1 MVNLLINTR
10 RWHIGRWFAVAAL
23 VAVSGDIMAEQ
34 PSSGF
39 PPDFVA
45 RLQDAK
51 EIYVATERKDG
62 TRSQV
67 VPVWFG
73 FMDNAIWFTTG
84 PDSHKGKRVKKGS
97 PMYVSVQGKD
107 GPFIKAQAE
116 IVKDGAIADR
126 LGELYSKKYWIAW
139 LGFFR
144 PSRARNDSG
153 KTILLRL
160 TPAE

>member
-1 MVNLLINTR
+1 MRVTLRAPLPI
-10 RWHIGRWFAVAAL
+10 AVL
-23 VAVSGDIMAEQ
+23 TTLAVLSTSTPPAMAETATA
-34 PSSGF
+34 SF

-45 RLQDAK
+45 QLDKIK

-62 TRSQV
+62 TRSKP

-73 FMDNAIWFTTG
+73 YMDNALWFTTG
-84 PDSHKGKRVKKGS
+84 PDSHKGKRVRRGS
-97 PMYVSVQGKD
+97 PMYVSAQGAA
-107 GPFIKAQAE
+107 GPFIKTKAE
-116 IVKDGAIADR
+116 IIEDGALADR
-126 LGELYSKKYWIAW
+126 LGQLYSKKYWIAW

-144 PSRARNDSG
+144 PSRARNESG

>member
-1 MVNLLINTR
+1 MRVTLRAPLPI
-10 RWHIGRWFAVAAL
+10 AVL
-23 VAVSGDIMAEQ
+23 TTLAVLSTSTPPAMAETAAA
-34 PSSGF
+34 SF

-45 RLQDAK
+45 QLDKIK

-62 TRSQV
+62 THSKP

-73 FMDNAIWFTTG
+73 YMDDALWFTTG
-84 PDSHKGKRVKKGS
+84 PDSHKGKRVRRGS
-97 PMYVSVQGKD
+97 PMYVSAQGAA
-107 GPFIKAQAE
+107 GPFIKTKAE
-116 IVKDGAIADR
+116 IINDGATAER
-126 LGELYSKKYWIAW
+126 LGQLYSKKYWIAW

-144 PSRARNDSG
+144 PSRARNESG

>member
-1 MVNLLINTR
+1 VKPTSNWRSRSARSLLVVLLSLP
-10 RWHIGRWFAVAAL
+10 G
-23 VAVSGDIMAEQ
+23 SIMAEQ
-34 PSSGF
+34 PSASF
-39 PPDFVA
+39 PPDVVA

-51 EIYVATERKDG
+51 EIYVATERKNG

-84 PDSHKGKRVKKGS
+84 PDSHKGKRVKNGS

-107 GPFIKAQAE
+107 GPFIKTQAE

-144 PSRARNDSG
+144 PSRARNESG

-160 TPAE
+160 TPGP